1 MLVAAGLLAVAVLV
15 GARIVRKL
23 RRRALVRALPE
34 GELRERFVAAY
45 EAWSHAKKT
54 AA

>member
-1 MLVAAGLLAVAVLV
+1 MLAAMGLLAVTQLV
-15 GARIVRKL
+15 GERVLKTW
-23 RRRALVRALPE
+23 RRRASVSAIPE
-34 GELRERFVAAY
+34 GELRERFARAY